1 MERTTIIDKRGT
13 PLTHTFGE
21 LENMDFFQD
30 TDDNL
35 CVKIGWDR
43 KLIWHSG
50 GWIHCSHIESDELVI
65 PLKASITIMRDK
77 EGD

>member
-1 MERTTIIDKRGT
+1 MRTTVIDKLGI
-13 PLTHTFGE
+13 PLTITFND

-30 TDDNL
+30 TDNNI

-50 GWIHCSHIESDELVI
+50 GWTHCPHVERDELVI
-65 PLKASITIMRDK
+65 PLKATITL
-77 EGD
+77 EQGE

>member
-1 MERTTIIDKRGT
+1 MRTTVIDKIGI
-13 PLTHTFGE
+13 PLQITFND

-30 TDDNL
+30 TDNNV

-50 GWIHCSHIESDELVI
+50 GWTHCINVARDELVI
-65 PLKASITIMRDK
+65 PLKATITL
-77 EGD
+77 EQGE

>member
-1 MERTTIIDKRGT
+1 MNTTIIDKLGT

-30 TDDNL
+30 TDNNI

-50 GWIHCSHIESDELVI
+50 GWTHTTHIGDDELVI
-65 PLKASITIMRDK
+65 PLKATITLERG
-77 EGD
+77 E

>member
-1 MERTTIIDKRGT
+1 MNTVVIDKLGR

-30 TDDNL
+30 TDNNI

-43 KLIWHSG
+43 KLIWHGG
-50 GWIHCSHIESDELVI
+50 GWIHTTHIGDDELVI
-65 PLKASITIMRDK
+65 PLKATITLERG
-77 EGD
+77 E